1 KGMWRGDAGRSYVEK
16 IENRWQYVKRH
27 RRHGCHG
34 STFNLSRPACDC
46 WDAVSSLVK
55 LPLLPAEW
63 PVRTHFR
70 PNSLIIMQIAA
81 IVGSKKYERLL
92 VDTLFFQRFQNA
104 AHALIK
110 PLYHLVYYF
119 SDFVRFMRPEFA
131 PGSRLRTGVVA
142 AFSPRFELIILGCLP
157 GKMNGIV
164 RHIQKEGFGFVPLNE
179 LNCIA
184 RDDVGRVSF
193 LENQFVV
200 MPPVTVAIA
209 IHLCKVVA

>member
-1 KGMWRGDAGRSYVEK
+1 CHQLPVSLADGLLPRCSPTEDARGWRLVLQQERQDTHAIKGMWRGDAGRSYVEK

-104 AHALIK
+104 AHAL
-110 PLYHLVYYF
+110 
-119 SDFVRFMRPEFA
+119 
-131 PGSRLRTGVVA
+131 
-142 AFSPRFELIILGCLP
+142 
-157 GKMNGIV
+157 
-164 RHIQKEGFGFVPLNE
+164 
-179 LNCIA
+179 
-184 RDDVGRVSF
+184 
-193 LENQFVV
+193 
-200 MPPVTVAIA
+200 
-209 IHLCKVVA
+209 